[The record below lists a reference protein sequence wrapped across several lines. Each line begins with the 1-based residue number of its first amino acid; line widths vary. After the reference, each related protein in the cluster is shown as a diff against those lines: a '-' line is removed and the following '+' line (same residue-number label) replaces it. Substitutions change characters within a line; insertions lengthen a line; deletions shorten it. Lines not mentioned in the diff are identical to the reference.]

1 MEDFLTTRQ
10 VLDILKVDRITI
22 YRMLNDGRLK
32 GTKIGQ
38 QWRFSRADVES
49 LLNGERLSAANGKL
63 AEESGLPVHCLQ
75 AIQDLFAA
83 VSQYSAVLISP
94 LGDLITEIS
103 NPCRFCQIF
112 RTNQAAAESCQTSRE
127 SFVKQSASG
136 MYHFTCHAGLH
147 YVGAQVIA
155 GEEFVGL
162 FLVGGYGLEPG
173 DPGEK
178 ATFLDQLGSK
188 FGISSNQLTAAYEQM
203 PILQTD
209 QQIQLEMWS
218 ASAASAFESILR
230 ERMGFAQ
237 RLKKIAD
244 LTQIS

>member
-38 QWRFSRADVES
+38 QWRFSRAEVES
-49 LLNGERLSAANGKL
+49 LLNGEKSAALNKGVDD
-63 AEESGLPVHCLQ
+63 SGLPVHCLQ

-94 LGDLITEIS
+94 QGNLITEIS

-112 RTNQAAAESCQTSRE
+112 RSNFAAADACRSS
-127 SFVKQSASG
+127 QSGFAEQASKG
-136 MYHFTCHAGLH
+136 QNRFTCHAGLH
-147 YVGAQVIA
+147 YVGTQVVA
-155 GEEFVGL
+155 GDESIGL

-178 ATFLDQLGSK
+178 TAFLEQLGGR
-188 FGISSNQLTAAYEQM
+188 FGISGNQLTAAYEQM
-203 PILQTD
+203 PVLQPD
-209 QQIQLEMWS
+209 QQLQLELW
-218 ASAASAFESILR
+218 ANSAANAFESILR
-230 ERMGFAQ
+230 ERMGFAR

-244 LTQIS
+244 LTQIA

>member
-38 QWRFSRADVES
+38 QWRFSRVEVEG
-49 LLNGERLSAANGKL
+49 LLNGDKMTVSNGRH
-63 AEESGLPVHCLQ
+63 EETGLPVHCLQ
-75 AIQDLFAA
+75 TIQDLFAA
-83 VSQYSAVLISP
+83 VSQYSAVLLNP
-94 LGDLITEIS
+94 QGELITEIS

-112 RTNQAAAESCQTSRE
+112 RSNPTSIDACRASQV
-127 SFVKQSASG
+127 SFSEDALQGKNR
-136 MYHFTCHAGLH
+136 FTCHAGLH
-147 YVGAQVIA
+147 YVGTRVFS
-155 GEEFVGL
+155 GEELIGL

-178 ATFLDQLGSK
+178 ATFLDQLGSR

-203 PILQTD
+203 PILQPD
-209 QQIQLEMWS
+209 QQIQLETWS
-218 ASAASAFESILR
+218 VSAATAFESILR
-230 ERMGFAQ
+230 ERMGFAR

>member
-38 QWRFSRADVES
+38 QWRFSRAEVES
-49 LLNGERLSAANGKL
+49 LLNGEKQVFSNNRGV
-63 AEESGLPVHCLQ
+63 EDSGLPVHCLQ
-75 AIQDLFAA
+75 AIQDLFAT

-94 LGDLITEIS
+94 QGDLITEIS

-112 RTNQAAAESCQTSRE
+112 RTNPSAAGACRDSQTGFAEEAGKGKNR
-127 SFVKQSASG
+127 FI
-136 MYHFTCHAGLH
+136 CHAGLH
-147 YVGAQVIA
+147 YVGTQVMA
-155 GEEFVGL
+155 GEETIGV
-162 FLVGGYGLEPG
+162 FLVGGYGVEPG

-178 ATFLDQLGSK
+178 TVFLNRLGSRY
-188 FGISSNQLTAAYEQM
+188 GIPINQLTTAYEQM
-203 PILQTD
+203 PILQPE
-209 QQIQLEMWS
+209 QQIQLESWS
-218 ASAASAFESILR
+218 VSAASAFESILH
-230 ERMGFAQ
+230 ERLGFAR

-244 LTQIS
+244 LTQII